1 MEGFAGAAASGWAAP
16 GTGETDGGPNG
27 EAAAG
32 GVGVAVGVTPG
43 RL

>member
-1 MEGFAGAAASGWAAP
+1 MEGFAGAAASGWAP
-16 GTGETDGGPNG
+16 GTGEADGGPNG

-32 GVGVAVGVTPG
+32 GVGVGATPG